1 MYEPFFGLERRP
13 FSATPDPDCFF
24 APESVQGVL
33 DALAINT
40 ERGQGIGLLTA
51 PAGLGKTLICQRL
64 VREIGQGFQAVVLGN
79 AGFPSRR
86 SLLQAILFEL
96 GVEYSRKDE
105 AELRLDL
112 RKYLQ
117 QLRPAREALV
127 LIVDEAHLLADE
139 LLEEIRTLTDI
150 AQLGRP
156 LVRVILCGQ
165 QELEERL
172 TSRSFDALNQRI
184 SSHLWLEPFTLAES
198 TEYLRYRIEQ
208 SGGRS
213 ETIMTAEVLRL
224 IARASDGNP
233 RCLNQL
239 ADHCL
244 LLAYAAD
251 ERPVAAQT
259 VHDALDDLK
268 QLPLQWN
275 DISQPAFRSAGVE
288 SESAAD
294 NSASFDSST
303 SSFVEEAEPEFSSDE
318 TCPAC
323 SEESVGMRVDEPATA
338 GGTEPVL
345 SRAVTEGISFEITA
359 AGCRTVPQA
368 TCADARP
375 ASIAKVVIAEN
386 VVREPVRSTMES
398 SVHNRSRSFETE
410 LVDDPWIS
418 RLEPQQAEVIW
429 SLASRWGASSHEEPV
444 DESTSATEISEEAS
458 PVINRSSLEAGDG
471 CEPEKSRGEL
481 SNTADSPNTAVF
493 EFGSSD
499 RETFL
504 SPDSFRTED
513 ERDDPQQ
520 ADVPASAESLTPVR
534 AIDADDCLNT
544 IIPLLGELDE
554 LPESADEPLTA
565 HRSSREVAAELLQN
579 LHSSSMHIEDEI
591 GEMVLDLCLDT
602 QAAVRETAR
611 LLDQPSETSDSEC
624 VDSDDALLPDLF
636 DIVQPEAE
644 WNELSH
650 RLDQGPSTGASE
662 QPVEDRAAS
671 ESQRRFCRLFTA
683 LRRRNRIAG

>member
-40 ERGQGIGLLTA
+40 ERGQGVGLLTA

-64 VREIGQGFQAVVLGN
+64 MRELDHGFQAVVLGN
-79 AGFPSRR
+79 GGFPSSR

-96 GVEYSRKDE
+96 GVEYSRRGE
-105 AELRLDL
+105 GELRLDL

-198 TEYLRYRIEQ
+198 AEYLRYRIEQ
-208 SGGRS
+208 CGGRS

-251 ERPVAAQT
+251 ERPVAPQT

-275 DISQPAFRSAGVE
+275 DINQPAFQTAGVE
-288 SESAAD
+288 SEDAAD
-294 NSASFDSST
+294 DVISSVAQPAFSA
-303 SSFVEEAEPEFSSDE
+303 EEIEPELPCEE
-318 TCPAC
+318 TSAAC
-323 SEESVGMRVDEPATA
+323 SEDHAFETRVDEPATV
-338 GGTEPVL
+338 GDSEPVL
-345 SRAVTEGISFEITA
+345 SRASTEGISFEITA
-359 AGCRTVPQA
+359 AGCQTMNRVTRTEALTASA
-368 TCADARP
+368 TRIMAT
-375 ASIAKVVIAEN
+375 EN
-386 VVREPVRSTMES
+386 ALKESVRSNMERS
-398 SVHNRSRSFETE
+398 CQSRSRSFETE
-410 LVDDPWIS
+410 LVDDPWVS
-418 RLEPQQAEVIW
+418 RLEPEQAEVIW
-429 SLASRWGASSHEEPV
+429 SLASRWGASSTDESACEAETSVEAQSVIDEPSAETTDSCDQTDSSCEYSSPV
-444 DESTSATEISEEAS
+444 DSQS
-458 PVINRSSLEAGDG
+458 
-471 CEPEKSRGEL
+471 
-481 SNTADSPNTAVF
+481 TAVF
-493 EFGSSD
+493 EFGSGDGDGEASWPSD
-499 RETFL
+499 SSVTGEGR
-504 SPDSFRTED
+504 D
-513 ERDDPQQ
+513 EQDQ
-520 ADVPASAESLTPVR
+520 ADALTPDEILAPVR
-534 AIDADDCLNT
+534 VMDADRCLNT

-554 LPESADEPLTA
+554 LPEAADEPLTA
-565 HRSSREVAAELLQN
+565 HRSSREIAAELLQN
-579 LHSSSMHIEDEI
+579 LHSSSTHIEDEI

-602 QAAVRETAR
+602 QSAVRETAR
-611 LLDQPSETSDSEC
+611 LLDQPSAAF
-624 VDSDDALLPDLF
+624 DDEHMDADDTLLPDLF

-644 WNELSH
+644 WDGLQQ
-650 RLDQGPSTGASE
+650 RLDQGRGSGPSE
-662 QPVEDRAAS
+662 QPVEDRMTA